1 MKLSINQELLSGSLF
16 IVNKAVATRSVNPLL
31 NQVKIVAEPDNLT
44 LTGTDG
50 EFTIRRKIA
59 ISGAEGGRV
68 LAPARLMLD
77 LVSRLP
83 KKDITLELREN
94 QLHVSVDRSEYDLPV
109 LLDDTYPEL
118 PDYHDHRLIT
128 LPCAMLKHA
137 LTQTCFAA
145 VKESSTGAVHYT
157 NSAFFSFKEGRLDIV
172 ATDGHRLALK
182 RSDGLNVGDVECDLL
197 LPVRVAGELER
208 MLPED
213 EDSAVEVY
221 HYSNQV
227 FFSFGNQLV
236 ASALLDVKFP
246 PYEKVIPSDIN
257 SKVHVN
263 REEMINALS
272 RVLLVCRQKEQ
283 NPVAYLETKE
293 STVSL
298 TSDGGEY
305 GKGLEELAAEVNGE
319 DIKIAINPQ
328 YIIDVLKVLGGE
340 QVTINW
346 TSEIS
351 PVMITSPR
359 DPDFTY
365 IVMPI
370 RMD

>member
-1 MKLSINQELLSGSLF
+1 MKLNISQELLAGSLS

-31 NQVKIVAEPDNLT
+31 NQVKIVATADSMT

-50 EFTIRRKIA
+50 EFTIRRHVA
-59 ISGAEGGRV
+59 ISGADEGRV
-68 LAPARLMLD
+68 LAPAKLMLD

-83 KKDITLELREN
+83 KKEITLESQEN
-94 QLHVSVDRSEYDLPV
+94 QLHISVDRSEYDLPI

-118 PDYHDHRLIT
+118 PDYHEHRLIT

-137 LTQTCFAA
+137 LTQTCFSA
-145 VKESSTGAVHYT
+145 VRESSTGAVHYT

-182 RSDGLNVGDVECDLL
+182 RSDGLNVGDVERDLL
-197 LPVRVAGELER
+197 LPVRVAEELEK
-208 MLPED
+208 MLPDD
-213 EDSAVEVY
+213 EDAAVEVF

-246 PYEKVIPSDIN
+246 PYERVIPSDIN
-257 SKVHVN
+257 SKVHAG

-283 NPVAYLETKE
+283 NPVANLETKE
-293 STVSL
+293 STVTL

-305 GKGLEELAAEVNGE
+305 GKGMEELAAEVNGE
-319 DIKIAINPQ
+319 DIRIAINPQ